1 MFYKHQY
8 FNLDV
13 KGKKVFDENNKELR
27 LTGNAYRMLV
37 FLCANKSAN
46 ITEIGDY
53 LDRAKDYDE
62 NNIRQY
68 RYKINTI
75 IGHDIIEYKNGI
87 YSLIGN
93 IKTVDKLEFSNR
105 NTDLLHR
112 DDIELK
118 ENSKKDTMDKI
129 KDIKFTNKPA
139 IIAAVMLLLT
149 FFSWPY
155 GYYNFLR
162 IIITGVAIYYA
173 YYLYKIIKEQ
183 DFWFWSLVVIVILF
197 NPIFPIY
204 LGNKSVWGV
213 IDTIVAIFFIS
224 LIIKF
229 REK

>member
-8 FNLDV
+8 LNLDV
-13 KGKKVFDENNKELR
+13 KGKRVFDENNKKLR

-75 IGHDIIEYKNGI
+75 IGHDVVEYKNGI
-87 YSLIGN
+87 YSLIGD
-93 IKTVDKLEFSNR
+93 IKTVDKLESNHR
-105 NTDLLHR
+105 NTDLLQR
-112 DDIELK
+112 DNVESRESHK
-118 ENSKKDTMDKI
+118 ENVMDKI
-129 KDIKFTNKPA
+129 KNIKFTNKPA
-139 IIAAVMLLLT
+139 IIATVMLLLT

-162 IIITGVAIYYA
+162 IIVTGVAIYYA
-173 YYLYKIIKEQ
+173 YYLYKVIKKQ

-204 LGNKSVWGV
+204 LGDKSVWGV
-213 IDTIVAIFFIS
+213 IDIIVAMFFIS

-229 REK
+229 KEK

>member
-93 IKTVDKLEFSNR
+93 IKTVDKLELSNR